1 MAPLVAELERVGF
14 TDVGTIAQSGNVLV
28 TTDRDARG
36 TARAVEEAVL
46 ASSGTVTVAVP
57 IHGEE
62 LREVLEVVALPAV
75 LDLSRVLCVVMDREP
90 PAGAG
95 ADLDRLDPG
104 RTELIGRIV
113 VQQCP
118 DGVSKAPSVVALVE
132 RHWGMKATARNL
144 RMIGR
149 IVAGLG

>member
-1 MAPLVAELERVGF
+1 MAPLEAELERVGF

-62 LREVLEVVALPAV
+62 LREVLEVGSQDICSNWLVDALSPT
-75 LDLSRVLCVVMDREP
+75 S
-90 PAGAG
+90 
-95 ADLDRLDPG
+95 ADLLY
-104 RTELIGRIV
+104 
-113 VQQCP
+113 
-118 DGVSKAPSVVALVE
+118 VSRSP
-132 RHWGMKATARNL
+132 NL
-144 RMIGR
+144 S
-149 IVAGLG
+149 